1 MPGLN
6 QKGPMGEGAM
16 TGRRMGKCTNFGAKA
31 KKEEQREV
39 VQGSENQQNF
49 AALDE
54 RASTG
59 FGFGR
64 GRRGLGRGPGR
75 GQNGNGMGMGRRHRN
90 GFGNG
95 NN

>member
-31 KKEEQREV
+31 KNVEQPNV
-39 VQGSENQQNF
+39 VPESENYQNTVAF
-49 AALDE
+49 DQSA
-54 RASTG
+54 G
-59 FGFGR
+59 MGFGR
-64 GRRGLGRGPGR
+64 GRRGLVRGSGR
-75 GQNGNGMGMGRRHRN
+75 GQNGNGMGMGRRRRN